1 MTCAFNLS
9 VKNFN
14 KLMQITKC
22 LFFKP
27 IIFRNTSLIN
37 INKKL
42 TKYKNT
48 ISKIYTYTPL

>member
-1 MTCAFNLS
+1 MTCALNLS

-22 LFFKP
+22 LFFRP